1 MENQINILESIRG
14 RVSII
19 TGSGRGIGAAIAKK
33 LALSGAHIVINDIN
47 PESAEATAQEI
58 RALGRQVIVS
68 GHDISNPKSAQELAD
83 QAKASFG
90 RIDILVNNAGITR
103 DSLLHKLS
111 EEKWDEVIRVNLKG
125 PFNIGQACARE
136 MMAQNYGKIVNLA
149 SVASQ
154 GNIGQTNYSA
164 SKAGVLGMTY
174 TWALEL
180 AKYQINV
187 NAIAPGFIDS
197 ILTQQIP
204 SGIKQKFIE
213 RIPLKRMGSPE
224 EIANLTAFLVS
235 DSAAYLTGQ
244 CITMDGG
251 LTTGA

>member
-1 MENQINILESIRG
+1 
-14 RVSII
+14 
-19 TGSGRGIGAAIAKK
+19 
-33 LALSGAHIVINDIN
+33 
-47 PESAEATAQEI
+47 
-58 RALGRQVIVS
+58 
-68 GHDISNPKSAQELAD
+68 
-83 QAKASFG
+83 
-90 RIDILVNNAGITR
+90 
-103 DSLLHKLS
+103 
-111 EEKWDEVIRVNLKG
+111 
-125 PFNIGQACARE
+125 